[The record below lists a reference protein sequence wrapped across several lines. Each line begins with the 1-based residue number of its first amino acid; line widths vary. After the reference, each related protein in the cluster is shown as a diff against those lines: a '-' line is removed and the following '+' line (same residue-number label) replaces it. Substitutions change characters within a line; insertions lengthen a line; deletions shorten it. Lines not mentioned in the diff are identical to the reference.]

1 MNENTIPHTV
11 EHLLQLLQTITRTEH
26 LSFTVE
32 QDRLMIPDFG
42 TSFNIINLDAYS
54 TGEIHHRLQQSRL
67 NMGRS
72 NTDSIPL
79 LCVPFM
85 KEAGKIIC
93 QEEQMSWFDL
103 SGNAHITTNTLH
115 IFIEGK
121 ANKYPDIG
129 RPSNLFASKSSRI
142 VRWLM
147 MYPNKPWTQ
156 RLLSQHTGVSEGF
169 VSRIVKGLLNEHYI
183 IKHNRKIQVSHPTM
197 VLQAWKE
204 AYDFDHHTIIKGHI
218 PARNM
223 EQLTKRLQQILSNI
237 DIQYALSGLAG
248 AWMISPFAQYQTT
261 TCYIS
266 QVPNQHLLQE
276 LGFRQTNLGAN
287 MWFVIPDDEGIWEGV
302 TPLTE
307 LAIPTVHPFQ
317 VWLDLKA
324 HPERADEASEV
335 IFQHIL
341 REYFDDT

>member
-67 NMGRS
+67 NMDRS

-129 RPSNLFASKSSRI
+129 RPSNKGCRRRNCPRPAQCPRNIRSPGHRRRSRRLQSPPGN
-142 VRWLM
+142 RWQC
-147 MYPNKPWTQ
+147 Q
-156 RLLSQHTGVSEGF
+156 RIRQ
-169 VSRIVKGLLNEHYI
+169 LLN
-183 IKHNRKIQVSHPTM
+183 R
-197 VLQAWKE
+197 
-204 AYDFDHHTIIKGHI
+204 
-218 PARNM
+218 R
-223 EQLTKRLQQILSNI
+223 R
-237 DIQYALSGLAG
+237 
-248 AWMISPFAQYQTT
+248 
-261 TCYIS
+261 
-266 QVPNQHLLQE
+266 
-276 LGFRQTNLGAN
+276 
-287 MWFVIPDDEGIWEGV
+287 
-302 TPLTE
+302 
-307 LAIPTVHPFQ
+307 
-317 VWLDLKA
+317 
-324 HPERADEASEV
+324 
-335 IFQHIL
+335 
-341 REYFDDT
+341 